1 MCLYIFVHINIK
13 LNNVFKKEISIQICK
28 LGNALNANESYP
40 WMLMRICLLAML
52 GTIGKLTM
60 LMIIEKMY
68 FYKNKSVTPCINQT
82 VIIVLV
88 NYEESIKI
96 VNFLYPAWIRVLVL
110 WLAIID
116 FKVKIYYFDILW
128 SFSLLRSKD

>member
-1 MCLYIFVHINIK
+1 MV
-13 LNNVFKKEISIQICK
+13 
-28 LGNALNANESYP
+28 
-40 WMLMRICLLAML
+40 
-52 GTIGKLTM
+52 M

-116 FKVKIYYFDILW
+116 FKVKIYYFDILQHKAFFFIQLNADPFYPFACW
-128 SFSLLRSKD
+128 SLCLLCLLILMLFILMLILIESRSMLIVYYQMTGS